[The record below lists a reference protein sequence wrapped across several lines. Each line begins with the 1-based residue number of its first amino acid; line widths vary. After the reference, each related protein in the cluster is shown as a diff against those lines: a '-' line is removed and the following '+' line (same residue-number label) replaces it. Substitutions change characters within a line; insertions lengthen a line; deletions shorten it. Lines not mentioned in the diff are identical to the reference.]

1 MTTAPAKTFSTVLPY
16 FWALMLVLACGLA
29 RWFLGFELGL
39 RFPFITLFFAVFFA
53 AWIGGLGPALF
64 ATVTGLLLALFFF
77 FPDIGRLPPFTT
89 DTVIG
94 AALFLLN
101 GVAVGWIGEMRLRTF
116 RKLQRATALAEERG
130 KKAEESSALA
140 EEEAVR
146 AEEEFTR
153 AEEEAAK
160 AQAAAVQAGRES
172 ERANRILES
181 IADGFYSLDR
191 DWRFVYVNRR
201 AAEAMKRPRESLV
214 GMNLWELFPQLNGSV
229 FQREFERAMR
239 ERNPVTI
246 EEHSLVSESWFAV
259 RVYPT
264 EEGLSVFFEDVTAKH
279 EAAIALK
286 ESEERLRLA
295 TDVGKF
301 GIWDWDMVKNRV
313 SWSPRLYE
321 FHGITTE
328 EFGGTVEAFR
338 ALVHPADAERVAH
351 GIKTAVETHNEFQSE
366 FRTIRPDGEI
376 RWLLTNGRVVYDG
389 DGKPIRMLGATQD
402 VTQRREGEE
411 RLRQAQRI
419 DAAGRIA
426 GGVAHE
432 VNNQMTVVLGLTEF
446 MLRSPE
452 LTPEL
457 RADTVQIRRAGER
470 SALITS
476 QLLAFSRRQ
485 VLWPTLIDLN
495 QIISDFERVLR
506 KTAGEETTLTLR
518 LTQDLPLVLA
528 DRAQMEQVLL
538 NLTLNAADALQPQGG
553 TLTIETSVRQFSPE
567 YIAAKPEV
575 VIATGSY
582 VMMAVTDTGTGMP
595 PDVMSHVFEPFYTT
609 KPVGQGSGLG
619 LSSVYGIVKQSNGY
633 IWVYSEPGL
642 GSTFKIY
649 LPVPRESLILSSAEP
664 ASVPAGRRETILVVE
679 DEPDLRGL
687 FIRMLQEMG
696 YEPVEAANGRDGL
709 AILRRPESRVDLVL
723 TDIAMPVMGGGE
735 FGSLVAREFPGL
747 PVLYMSG
754 YTDSDIVARG
764 LLEAHVPF
772 IQKPFTPDV
781 IAQQLRNVL
790 DGRSR
795 AANGR

>member
-1 MTTAPAKTFSTVLPY
+1 VTTAPAKRFSTVLPY
-16 FWALMLVLACGLA
+16 FWALILVLACGLA
-29 RWFLGFELGL
+29 RWFLGLELGL
-39 RFPFITLFFAVFFA
+39 RFPFITLFFAVFFS
-53 AWIGGLGPALF
+53 AWIGGFGPALF

-77 FPDIGRLPPFTT
+77 FPNIGHLPPFTT
-89 DTVIG
+89 DTTIG
-94 AALFLLN
+94 AVLFLLN
-101 GVAVGWIGEMRLRTF
+101 GIAVGWIGEVRLRTF
-116 RKLQRATALAEERG
+116 RKLQQATALAEERG

-153 AEEEAAK
+153 AEEEAAR
-160 AQAAAVQAGRES
+160 AQAAALQAGRES

-201 AAEAMKRPRESLV
+201 AAEAMKRPRESVV
-214 GMNLWELFPQLNGSV
+214 GLKLWDLFPQLNGSV

-239 ERNPVTI
+239 ERKPVTI
-246 EEHSLVSESWFAV
+246 EEHSLLSESWLLV

-264 EEGLSVFFEDVTAKH
+264 EEGLSIFFEDVTAKH
-279 EAAIALK
+279 VAAIALQ

-301 GIWDWDMVKNRV
+301 GIWDWDMVRNRV

-321 FHGITTE
+321 FHGISRE
-328 EFGGTVEAFR
+328 QFGGTVEAFR
-338 ALVHPADAERVAH
+338 ALVHPADAARVAQ
-351 GIKTAVETHNEFQSE
+351 GIKTAVETHSEFQSE

-376 RWLLTNGRVVYDG
+376 RWLLTNGRVVYDA

-495 QIISDFERVLR
+495 RIITDFERVLR
-506 KTAGEETTLTLR
+506 KTAGEETTLILR

-538 NLTLNAADALQPQGG
+538 NLTLNAGDALQPNGG
-553 TLTIETSVRQFSPE
+553 TLTIETSVRQFSPD

-575 VIATGSY
+575 VIAAGPY
-582 VMMAVTDTGTGMP
+582 VMIAVTDTGTGMT
-595 PDVMSHVFEPFYTT
+595 PDVLSHVFEPFYTT

-649 LPVPRESLILSSAEP
+649 LPVPRESPSLAPAEP
-664 ASVPAGRRETILVVE
+664 ASVPAGGRETILVVE

-687 FIRMLQEMG
+687 CIRMLQEMG
-696 YEPVEAANGRDGL
+696 YQPVEAANGREGL
-709 AILRRPESRVDLVL
+709 AILRRPGSRVDLVL

-754 YTDSDIVARG
+754 YTDADIVARG
-764 LLEAHVPF
+764 LLEANVPF

-790 DGRSR
+790 DGRSPG
-795 AANGR
+795 ANGR